1 MFLKSEQQQIMFI
14 VYWFIKYSKPKSL
27 LGMRT
32 GSCLVF
38 GQHFYV
44 HTYYYTHKLLTCS
57 NIHRN
62 KGLKGIIKVP
72 DFHLEFFSSSK
83 NLYKYLIWSS
93 TLKWRQSIQRL
104 GSSQYSHRTTDW
116 NETQSARSPFA
127 LEFFYRLKVSK

>member
-1 MFLKSEQQQIMFI
+1 MFI

-44 HTYYYTHKLLTCS
+44 HSTILHTQITCS

-62 KGLKGIIKVP
+62 KGLKGIVKVP
-72 DFHLEFFSSSK
+72 DFHLEFSK

-116 NETQSARSPFA
+116 NETQYARSPFA
-127 LEFFYRLKVSK
+127 LEFFYRFKVVELPIL